1 MPLRIEEKDYVT
13 TAIIERPEAMNAI
26 NFELMDRLE
35 QLVEKLS
42 QSDSTRLFILK
53 GSNGSFISGG
63 DLREFHQLETAEEAR
78 KMTGRMLSLLDSIR
92 NLPLWTVA
100 AINGAAY
107 GGGWEIAAAFDFR
120 VAKRDISIGF
130 TQGKFYL
137 PPGWGGIA
145 SLKRL
150 VPVQKAL
157 YWLAS
162 QSVIT
167 AEEAHQSGFVDELLD
182 SDSYDDSLTKLAKRL
197 TRNDRQFIEYLKSSA
212 HFDGP
217 DEEVTP
223 FSLFW
228 ESEEHRDRVQA
239 FLDRKKS

>member
-1 MPLRIEEKDYVT
+1 MPLRIEESDYVT
-13 TAIIERPEAMNAI
+13 TATIERPEAMNAV

-42 QSDSTRLFILK
+42 HSDSVRLFILK
-53 GSNGSFISGG
+53 GSEGSFISGG

-78 KMTGRMLSLLDSIR
+78 SMTNRMLRLLDRIR

-100 AINGAAY
+100 AMNGATY

-120 VAKRDISIGF
+120 IAKRGISIGF

-145 SLKRL
+145 SLKQL

-162 QSVIT
+162 QSVIS
-167 AEEAHQSGFVDELLD
+167 AEEAYQSGFVDELLE
-182 SDSYDDSLTKLAKRL
+182 SDTYDDSLAKLVKNL
-197 TRNDRQFIEYLKSSA
+197 TSNDRQFIKYLKSSA

-239 FLDRKKS
+239 FLDRKKT

>member
-1 MPLRIEEKDYVT
+1 MPLRIEESDYVT
-13 TAIIERPEAMNAI
+13 TATIERPEAMNAV

-35 QLVEKLS
+35 HLVDKLS
-42 QSDSTRLFILK
+42 QSDSARLFILR
-53 GSNGSFISGG
+53 GSEGSFISGG

-78 KMTGRMLSLLDSIR
+78 KMTNRMLSLLDRIR

-100 AINGAAY
+100 AMNGATY

-120 VAKRDISIGF
+120 IAKRGISIGF

-167 AEEAHQSGFVDELLD
+167 AEEAHQSGFVDELMGSDTYDESLD
-182 SDSYDDSLTKLAKRL
+182 KLVKKL
-197 TRNDRQFIEYLKSSA
+197 TRNDRPFIEYLKSSA

-239 FLDRKKS
+239 FLDRKKT

>member
-1 MPLRIEEKDYVT
+1 MPLRIEESGYVT
-13 TAIIERPEAMNAI
+13 TAIIERPGAMNAV

-42 QSDSTRLFILK
+42 HSDSVRLFILK
-53 GSNGSFISGG
+53 GSEGSFISGG

-78 KMTGRMLSLLDSIR
+78 SMTNRMLRLLDRIR

-100 AINGAAY
+100 AMNGATY

-120 VAKRDISIGF
+120 IAKRGISIGF

-145 SLKRL
+145 SLKQL

-162 QSVIT
+162 QSVIS

-182 SDSYDDSLTKLAKRL
+182 RDTYDDSLAKLAKNL
-197 TRNDRQFIEYLKSSA
+197 TSNDRQFIKYLKSSA

-239 FLDRKKS
+239 FLDRKKT